1 MIQLVILLIVCLC
14 CCSCVGGALNAI
26 EDSLEKKKAENA
38 AKKNKDTFNNLDG
51 QVNRND
57 NIKWYN

>member
-38 AKKNKDTFNNLDG
+38 AKK
-51 QVNRND
+51 
-57 NIKWYN
+57 

>member
-26 EDSLEKKKAENA
+26 EDSLEKKAENA
-38 AKKNKDTFNNLDG
+38 AKKNEDTFNNLDG